1 MIILLKTRLL
11 YNRKNVFVLVER
23 SVFVFMKLQLGKV

>member
-23 SVFVFMKLQLGKV
+23 SIVVLMKLQLGKV